1 MKEFVEVT
9 KTLERFEVYTLIF
22 EMPITPVVKTVS

>member
-9 KTLERFEVYTLIF
+9 KTLERFEVHTLIF